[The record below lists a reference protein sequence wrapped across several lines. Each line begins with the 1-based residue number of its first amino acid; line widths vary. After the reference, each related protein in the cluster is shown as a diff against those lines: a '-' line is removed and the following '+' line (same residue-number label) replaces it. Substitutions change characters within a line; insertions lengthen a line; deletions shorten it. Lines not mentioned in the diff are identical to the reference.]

1 MSAGKGTAAE
11 AAGPAGMSRASRV
24 VSYVVLGV
32 LAAPVGAAG
41 ALVQNGWFPGGL
53 LLALAGVAGLFYG
66 GVKLTGTR
74 LGVVVPGAVWIV
86 TVMMLSSAR
95 PEGDF
100 LFAAG
105 IGPYVY
111 LLGGALAGV
120 FCSLLPLLPSSGA
133 NAARLG
139 G

>member
-1 MSAGKGTAAE
+1 MSAGEGAAPQ
-11 AAGPAGMSRASRV
+11 AAGPAGLSRTSRV
-24 VSYVVLGV
+24 VSYVALGV
-32 LAAPVGAAG
+32 LAAPVGGAG
-41 ALVQNGWFPGGL
+41 ALLQDAWFPGGL

-74 LGVVVPGAVWIV
+74 LGVVVPGAVWLV

-105 IGPYVY
+105 IGPYLY
-111 LLGGALAGV
+111 LLGGALSGV
-120 FCSLLPLLPSSGA
+120 VCSLLPLLPSSGA

>member
-1 MSAGKGTAAE
+1 MSAGKGAAPVPEPSQPLGRTARIVA
-11 AAGPAGMSRASRV
+11 
-24 VSYVVLGV
+24 YVVLGV
-32 LAAPVGAAG
+32 LAAPVGGAG
-41 ALVQNGWFPGGL
+41 ALVQAGWFPGGL
-53 LLALAGVAGLFYG
+53 LLALAGVAALFLG

-74 LGVVVPGAVWIV
+74 LGVAVPGAVWLV

-105 IGPYVY
+105 IGPYIY
-111 LLGGALAGV
+111 LLGGVLAGV
-120 FCSLLPLLPSSGA
+120 VCSILPQLPSSAA
-133 NAARLG
+133 NDARLG

>member
-1 MSAGKGTAAE
+1 MSAGKGAVPGVAE
-11 AAGPAGMSRASRV
+11 PAGMSRAWRV
-24 VSYVVLGV
+24 VSYVALGV
-32 LAAPVGAAG
+32 LAAPVGGAG
-41 ALVQNGWFPGGL
+41 ALVQDGWFPGGL

-74 LGVVVPGAVWIV
+74 LGVVAPGAVWLA
-86 TVMMLSSAR
+86 TVMLLSSAR

-105 IGPYVY
+105 IGPYIY
-111 LLGGALAGV
+111 LLGGVLVGV
-120 FCSLLPLLPSSGA
+120 VCSILPLLPSSGA

>member
-1 MSAGKGTAAE
+1 MSAGKAVAAAPQAAE
-11 AAGPAGMSRASRV
+11 PLGRRARIA
-24 VSYVVLGV
+24 SYVALAV
-32 LAAPVGAAG
+32 LAAPVGGAG
-41 ALVQNGWFPGGL
+41 ALVQAGWFPGGL

-74 LGVVVPGAVWIV
+74 LGVTVPGAVWLV
-86 TVMMLSSAR
+86 TVMMLSSSR

-111 LLGGALAGV
+111 LLGGVLAGV
-120 FCSLLPLLPSSGA
+120 VCSILPQLPSSAA
-133 NAARLG
+133 NDARLG